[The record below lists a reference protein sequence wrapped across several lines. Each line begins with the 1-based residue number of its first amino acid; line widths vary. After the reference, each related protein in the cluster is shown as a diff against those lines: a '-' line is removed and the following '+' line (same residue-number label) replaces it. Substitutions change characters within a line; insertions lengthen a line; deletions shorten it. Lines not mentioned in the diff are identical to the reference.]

1 MSISTHFDDSPMAGT
16 TTVQINRDLKAR
28 LDRMKI
34 HSRESYNDVLER
46 LLEDLEDI
54 SPSALRRY
62 EDIAKQVK
70 AGKSKTHEQVRRE
83 WGV

>member
-1 MSISTHFDDSPMAGT
+1 VPNT
-16 TTVQINRDLKAR
+16 TTVQIDRDLKAR

-54 SPSALRRY
+54 SPAALRRY
-62 EDIAKQVK
+62 EEIAKQVK
-70 AGKSKTHEQVRRE
+70 AGKFKTHEQVRRE
-83 WGV
+83 WGL